1 MKNYIHTLISLT
13 AVLLL
18 TACDPGAAAIY
29 TINNTSDSTVTIK
42 FNDLIPSDLYNIYED
57 NDNNRIG
64 IYDTV
69 FTLHS
74 HGYLKVE
81 FWEISAS
88 IPPHKPLWD
97 FIKSISCGNRILSPT
112 EWSEENWKSTHEK
125 STFEET
131 MTFDLII
138 NN

>member
-1 MKNYIHTLISLT
+1 MKNYILTLICLT

-29 TINNTSDSTVTIK
+29 TINNTSDSTVTIT
-42 FNDLIPSDLYNIYED
+42 FNDLIPSDLYDIYED
-57 NDNNRIG
+57 NDNRRIG

-74 HGYLKVE
+74 HGHLKVE
-81 FWEISAS
+81 FAEMNSTIS
-88 IPPHKPLWD
+88 PHKPLWD
-97 FIKSISCGNRILSPT
+97 FIKSISCGNRILSPA

-125 STFEET
+125 SSFEEV
-131 MTFDLII
+131 MTFDLTI

>member
-29 TINNTSDSTVTIK
+29 TINNTSDSTVTIT
-42 FNDLIPSDLYNIYED
+42 FNDLIPSDLYDIYED
-57 NDNNRIG
+57 NDNRRIG

-74 HGYLKVE
+74 H
-81 FWEISAS
+81 
-88 IPPHKPLWD
+88 
-97 FIKSISCGNRILSPT
+97 
-112 EWSEENWKSTHEK
+112 
-125 STFEET
+125 
-131 MTFDLII
+131 
-138 NN
+138 